1 MADDERTTSLI
12 DKIVSTISDATM
24 NAWGEA
30 LGEHLV
36 RGDTGNVVFESGDF
50 PPHADYAF
58 DAAIRTAT
66 EEWMYWNRREEDDED
81 EEEAN

>member
-36 RGDTGNVVFESGDF
+36 RGDTGNVVVESGDF
-50 PPHADYAF
+50 PPDAHFAF
-58 DAAIRTAT
+58 EAAIRTAT
-66 EEWMYWNRREEDDED
+66 EAWETLNGK
-81 EEEAN
+81 EAN